1 MWSLLAKLVSSTLL
15 GPLIQAGLSAYS
27 ARLNSTDLHEQKTL
41 ELAAR
46 ELDIQGQEARL
57 NAQEKV
63 LILGRWYAIENLLG
77 YIMVAYYGKAIF
89 FDNVLGSIFDV
100 QWSTPALTG
109 ATADAAALIMTF
121 WMGTRGI
128 QTVAS
133 IIGAAFGKR

>member
-1 MWSLLAKLVSSTLL
+1 MGSILSWLASTAL

-27 ARLNSTDLHEQKTL
+27 AKLNSTDAHEAKTVQL
-41 ELAAR
+41 VAK
-46 ELDIQGQEARL
+46 ELDLQGMEARL
-57 NAQEKV
+57 NAQQKA

-77 YIMVAYYGKAIF
+77 YIMVSYYGKAIF
-89 FDNVLGSIFDV
+89 VDNVLGSIFDV
-100 QWSTPALTG
+100 QWATPALTG
-109 ATADAAALIMTF
+109 ATADAAAIIMTF